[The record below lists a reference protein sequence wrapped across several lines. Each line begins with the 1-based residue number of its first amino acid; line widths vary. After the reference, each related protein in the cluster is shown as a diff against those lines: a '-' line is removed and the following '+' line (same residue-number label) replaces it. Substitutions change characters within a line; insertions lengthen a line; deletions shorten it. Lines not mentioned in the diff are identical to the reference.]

1 MASCRNP
8 KAVRCV
14 PTSTGASGVPVAT
27 EARMLFHSACES
39 VDRAKQLTFPAPSC
53 FVLSARTRAVHKNG
67 RMPTFSA
74 AKVSPVGI
82 GWRQA
87 NFGCGP
93 LCRILVSRRW
103 SANHTT
109 SNRQSKQRA
118 ATEETMR
125 NPDRRTILTTM
136 ASLALASSMARIT
149 VAEAASDPAL
159 SPALGEVDQA
169 LR

>member
-1 MASCRNP
+1 M
-8 KAVRCV
+8 
-14 PTSTGASGVPVAT
+14 PTSV
-27 EARMLFHSACES
+27 
-39 VDRAKQLTFPAPSC
+39 RAKVGS
-53 FVLSARTRAVHKNG
+53 
-67 RMPTFSA
+67 
-74 AKVSPVGI
+74 VGI

-87 NFGCGP
+87 NCGCGP

-109 SNRQSKQRA
+109 SNRQSKATA

-136 ASLALASSMARIT
+136 TSLALASSMAKIT

-169 LR
+169 LRQAV